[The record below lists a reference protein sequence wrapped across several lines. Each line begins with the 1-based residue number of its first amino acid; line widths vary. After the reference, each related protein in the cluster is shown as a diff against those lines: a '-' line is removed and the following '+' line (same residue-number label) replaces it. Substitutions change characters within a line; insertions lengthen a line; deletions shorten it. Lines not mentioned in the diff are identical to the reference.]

1 MIFFISSVIF
11 LFCGGKGSK
20 FFRYAQGIYGKMCN
34 FAAIMIRYTKKEE
47 IWNASSHGG
56 GIALG
61 VVFGVI
67 FLVWVFRSD
76 SNWARVGV
84 ILYLFGMLGS
94 YLASTLYHSMKHHSK
109 WKERL
114 REVGPC
120 CHLLAYRGS
129 YSPLTLTALREQ
141 GYWGWSLFVFVWSCA
156 IAGTIVSF
164 IRLKEHSNL
173 ETFCFIGMGLSV
185 LVAFKPLMDSVSSAA
200 VIWLIAEGV
209 SYITGAVFY
218 SLNKKKYMHSVFH
231 FFVLAGSV
239 CHIIAVWDVLMQQL

>member
-1 MIFFISSVIF
+1 
-11 LFCGGKGSK
+11 
-20 FFRYAQGIYGKMCN
+20 
-34 FAAIMIRYTKKEE
+34 MIRYTKKEE
-47 IWNASSHGG
+47 IWNAASHGG
-56 GIALG
+56 GILLG
-61 VVFGVI
+61 VVFGII
-67 FLVWVFRSD
+67 FLVWCFQAD
-76 SNWARVGV
+76 NGWARVGV

-94 YLASTLYHSMKHHSK
+94 YATSTLYHSMKHHSK

-114 REVGPC
+114 RKWD
-120 CHLLAYRGS
+120 HAAIYWHIAGS

-141 GYWGWSLFVFVWSCA
+141 GYWGWSLFSFVWACA

-173 ETFCFIGMGLSV
+173 ETFCFIGMGLSI
-185 LVAFKPLMDSVSSAA
+185 LVAFKPLMASVSEAA
-200 VIWLIAEGV
+200 IIWLIAEGV

-239 CHIIAVWDVLMQQL
+239 CHIIAVWDVLMQQLSS